1 MRNPPQRPVVAAFAC
16 ALLDVPRV
24 RDQAGRVREHLAGE
38 RELVGPGL
46 PDRCHA
52 AVENTVREQA
62 TGNACVTLHR
72 CEVAGPV
79 LVADRQAGDEMVQN
93 EVVQDDD
100 ARAAAQRLHDPAVRL
115 GIVAD
120 VIERDVRRDRPR
132 PATAD
137 DLDIDEPAERR
148 QQERGVIG
156 DARPLRRERR
166 VERDLHWSRRAIV
179 SSQETRRAI
188 SLPA

>member
-1 MRNPPQRPVVAAFAC
+1 SRVRMAFAYQRKRLEELGNAFARIEVPEAAEEWAAFELSGRHVGDRPGRMRNPPQRPVVAAFAC

-79 LVADRQAGDEMVQN
+79 LVADRQAGDEM
-93 EVVQDDD
+93 
-100 ARAAAQRLHDPAVRL
+100 
-115 GIVAD
+115 
-120 VIERDVRRDRPR
+120 
-132 PATAD
+132 
-137 DLDIDEPAERR
+137 
-148 QQERGVIG
+148 
-156 DARPLRRERR
+156 
-166 VERDLHWSRRAIV
+166 
-179 SSQETRRAI
+179 
-188 SLPA
+188 